1 MFLNNVRKITF
12 AVTLSLTALILCSSM
27 VSAQTQKVDGLIKAR
42 NGDTIILQTSDTPNL
57 VVLLT
62 DNTQVSQVVGALKA
76 RRKQM
81 SMAALIPG
89 LPVQIEGT
97 MNEQNQ
103 LVAKSVKFKGNDLE
117 QAQAIQ
123 AGVHETQTQSAQNQ
137 EELAKQNAAL
147 AAQNEAL
154 KQQQAQLT
162 EQEQKVAAN
171 KAAIAAANARFGQL
185 DDYNIMDEVTVYF
198 ANGKVSVDQKYIP
211 QLLALAGKAKTI
223 TAYMIQVKGY
233 ASSVGSASLNQKLSE
248 DRANNVTHILLQQ
261 AHVPL
266 PRMLAPGAMGE
277 SRQVGNDKT
286 AEGQAENRRVVV
298 RVLQNKGIAGQWKLV
313 GTFPLTALS
322 CGTKRRVAPRSRL
335 QILGSRRTVG
345 TAYGARDSHRNRK
358 SWPDDF
364 ICPSELALNYIAAD
378 IESKPV

>member
-1 MFLNNVRKITF
+1 MFGNKARRIAS
-12 AVTLSLTALILCSSM
+12 AVTLTLTVLILFSTVVC
-27 VSAQTQKVDGLIKAR
+27 AQTQKVEGLIKGR
-42 NGDTIILQTSDTPNL
+42 NGDTIILQTSDTPRL

-62 DNTQVSQVVGALKA
+62 DTTQVSQVVGALKA

-97 MNEQNQ
+97 MNDQNQ
-103 LVAKSVKFKGNDLE
+103 LVAKSVKFKGDDLA

-123 AGVHETQTQSAQNQ
+123 AGVHETQKQSAQNQ

-198 ANGKVSVDQKYIP
+198 ANGKVNVDQKYTP
-211 QLLALAGKAKTI
+211 QLLALAEKAKTI

-248 DRANNVTHILLQQ
+248 DRANNVTNVLLQQ

-298 RVLQNKGIAGQWKLV
+298 RVLQNKGIAGQ
-313 GTFPLTALS
+313 
-322 CGTKRRVAPRSRL
+322 
-335 QILGSRRTVG
+335 
-345 TAYGARDSHRNRK
+345 
-358 SWPDDF
+358 
-364 ICPSELALNYIAAD
+364 
-378 IESKPV
+378 